1 MKTSLSKGPYL
12 FLLLAVVCGEAGVS
26 RAECCQL
33 TKIEAAPPTVH
44 VRVCA
49 SAEGPT
55 CSQPLFDGDVAHGS
69 PVSICSAGTEVFYQ
83 ELDPATG
90 ELGPA
95 TAAACSASRN
105 IEL

>member
-1 MKTSLSKGPYL
+1 MAIVFG
-12 FLLLAVVCGEAGVS
+12 GAGVS

-33 TKIEAAPPTVH
+33 VKIEPTPPTTH

-49 SAEGPT
+49 AAEGPA
-55 CSQPLFDGDVAHGS
+55 CSQPLFDGEVTHGS
-69 PVSICSAGTEVFYQ
+69 PVPICSAGAEVFYQ
-83 ELDPATG
+83 ELDPVSG

-95 TAAACSASRN
+95 TAAACNAQRN